1 MKDYPKNQHH
11 GLSLLELIITLT
23 IICILLLITVPSF
36 SRYRAQLEYQ
46 NLYYVIQQQIQIA
59 RSQALIS
66 NQDVVICSSQ
76 DLIHCQNKQWS
87 TGLLIYIDVN
97 KDRQLN
103 QDEIVISRLDT
114 AMKFGRLDWY
124 GNATHP
130 EQLVFQADTGL
141 PRGSNGRFRYC
152 SFKDSKLNLDLQLS
166 QMGHLR
172 SSPVEI
178 CE

>member
-114 AMKFGRLDWY
+114 AMKFGR
-124 GNATHP
+124 
-130 EQLVFQADTGL
+130 
-141 PRGSNGRFRYC
+141 FRYC

>member
-124 GNATHP
+124 G
-130 EQLVFQADTGL
+130 
-141 PRGSNGRFRYC
+141 GRFRYC